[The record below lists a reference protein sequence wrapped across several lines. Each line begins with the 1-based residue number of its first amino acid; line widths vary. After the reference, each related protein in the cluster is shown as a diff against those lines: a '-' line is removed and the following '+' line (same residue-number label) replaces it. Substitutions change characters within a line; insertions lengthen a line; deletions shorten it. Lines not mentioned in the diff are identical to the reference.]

1 MCVCVCVNELSLS
14 DLCERASL
22 YVITSPSIAFRMRRR
37 GIKRMATPKL
47 ILEEKK
53 NPHIF
58 VTEIAVL
65 LRMYAISIALA
76 YVYAC
81 V

>member
-1 MCVCVCVNELSLS
+1 
-14 DLCERASL
+14 
-22 YVITSPSIAFRMRRR
+22 
-37 GIKRMATPKL
+37 MATPKL